1 MKRVKIPFVVLL
13 VLSRLLFFPADGRL
27 VFEAAAA
34 QAEGQPATDR
44 EPTQD
49 TVFPTDN
56 FPESVE
62 NELNEID
69 RFLQEEFSL
78 TQMEVS
84 FSDLVRELM
93 SGNSREAGHLLARL
107 ASSALFDEIGQGARM
122 ARTLL
127 VLGMLGAVF
136 TAFSDVFSANSVS
149 GSGERMVY
157 LLSFAL
163 LASAFFESMDIADS
177 VLRRQTEFMR
187 ALVPAWFLTVAWSGA
202 GAAAAG
208 WLELLFFLIAAVE
221 WMYLNLLMP
230 LIRLY
235 VLVVLVGNMAR
246 ENLLSHFAELMYT
259 VIAWGGRSLFGV
271 VLGFQMI
278 QGMVLPYADA
288 VRTAGVRKL
297 LGAIPGIGAGA
308 EAVTKLM
315 LGSGVLIKNTV
326 GAAAVVVLLVLSVV
340 PLLKLS
346 LLWLFYRIVA
356 ALLQPVA
363 DRRLVACIVG
373 AAAGQKLLLM
383 LAAAGLLL
391 FLLTI
396 ALICAGTN
404 VVYL

>member
-208 WLELLFFLIAAVE
+208 WLELLFFSDCRGGMDVSQSAHAVD
-221 WMYLNLLMP
+221 P
-230 LIRLY
+230 SVRA
-235 VLVVLVGNMAR
+235 GSA
-246 ENLLSHFAELMYT
+246 
-259 VIAWGGRSLFGV
+259 GR
-271 VLGFQMI
+271 
-278 QGMVLPYADA
+278 
-288 VRTAGVRKL
+288 KH
-297 LGAIPGIGAGA
+297 
-308 EAVTKLM
+308 
-315 LGSGVLIKNTV
+315 
-326 GAAAVVVLLVLSVV
+326 
-340 PLLKLS
+340 
-346 LLWLFYRIVA
+346 
-356 ALLQPVA
+356 
-363 DRRLVACIVG
+363 
-373 AAAGQKLLLM
+373 
-383 LAAAGLLL
+383 
-391 FLLTI
+391 
-396 ALICAGTN
+396 GT
-404 VVYL
+404 

>member
-1 MKRVKIPFVVLL
+1 
-13 VLSRLLFFPADGRL
+13 
-27 VFEAAAA
+27 
-34 QAEGQPATDR
+34 
-44 EPTQD
+44 
-49 TVFPTDN
+49 
-56 FPESVE
+56 
-62 NELNEID
+62 
-69 RFLQEEFSL
+69 
-78 TQMEVS
+78 
-84 FSDLVRELM
+84 
-93 SGNSREAGHLLARL
+93 
-107 ASSALFDEIGQGARM
+107 
-122 ARTLL
+122 
-127 VLGMLGAVF
+127 
-136 TAFSDVFSANSVS
+136 
-149 GSGERMVY
+149 
-157 LLSFAL
+157 
-163 LASAFFESMDIADS
+163 
-177 VLRRQTEFMR
+177 
-187 ALVPAWFLTVAWSGA
+187 
-202 GAAAAG
+202 
-208 WLELLFFLIAAVE
+208 
-221 WMYLNLLMP
+221 MP

-288 VRTAGVRKL
+288 VHTAGVRKL